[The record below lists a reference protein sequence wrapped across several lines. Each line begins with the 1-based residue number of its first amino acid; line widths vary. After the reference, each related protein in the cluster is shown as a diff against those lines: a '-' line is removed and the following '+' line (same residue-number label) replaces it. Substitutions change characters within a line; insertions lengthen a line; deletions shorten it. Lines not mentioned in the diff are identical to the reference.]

1 MLPLRFGVGYA
12 VYWLLKEGGWS
23 VFLSGSSTYRMA
35 ETIRIALALE
45 KEGLLVEIHD
55 AEELRSFHSY

>member
-1 MLPLRFGVGYA
+1 MRFGVGYA

-23 VFLSGSSTYRMA
+23 VFLGGSTTSRMT

-45 KEGLLVEIHD
+45 KEGSPVEIHD
-55 AEELRSFHSY
+55 AEELRPFHSY